1 MPGGIQAV
9 EVAWVLA
16 DEVLGIVMGGDVR
29 VAATRVRVGVGSGTS
44 ATATATPSQ
53 SASIVAVEELD
64 ST

>member
-9 EVAWVLA
+9 EVVWVLA
-16 DEVLGIVMGGDVR
+16 DDVLGIVMRGDVR
-29 VAATRVRVGVGSGTS
+29 AAATRVRVGVGSGSGTS
-44 ATATATPSQ
+44 ATATASQ